1 MKYRVIGLMSGTSLD
16 GVDLAY
22 ITFTH
27 NGKWQYNLG
36 PCHTYSYDD
45 EWLKEL
51 GNLHLKNKDYID
63 NIDVKYAG
71 FLSNLIEHFISTHKL
86 EVDLICSHGHTILHQ
101 PEKGI
106 THQIGNGAIIHKSLK
121 IPVVSDFRSLD
132 VELGGQ
138 GAPLVPVGDDIL
150 FNEYDYCL
158 NLGGFSNFSYSE
170 NGVRKAFDICPVNI
184 ALNYYS
190 KKLGYQFDKN
200 GDIAKSGTIN
210 TRLLNELNNLDYY
223 HQSPP
228 KSLGKEWLE
237 ENFIAVIEKH
247 EETVKNKLSTLVEHA
262 AIQISQYITKGGC
275 LVTGGGAYNSFLM
288 DRMQSHSKSNFVLGD
303 KNLIEYKEAM
313 IFGLLGVLNRRNE
326 INCLASVTGAKRD
339 SIAGKNYA

>member
-22 ITFTH
+22 VTFQFD
-27 NGKWQYNLG
+27 KEWQYDLG
-36 PCHTYSYDD
+36 PCQTFSYNDV
-45 EWLKEL
+45 WLEEL
-51 GNLHLKNKDYID
+51 SGLHLKDKDYMNDID
-63 NIDVKYAG
+63 NKYAKL
-71 FLSNLIEHFISTHKL
+71 LSSLITQFIDEHHL

-106 THQIGNGAIIHKSLK
+106 TFQIGNGAIINELLN
-121 IPVVSDFRSLD
+121 IPVVSDFRRLD

-138 GAPLVPVGDDIL
+138 GAPLVPVGDEIL
-150 FNEYDYCL
+150 FKEYDYCL

-190 KKLGYQFDKN
+190 KKLGFEFDKN

-237 ENFIAVIEKH
+237 EHFLSLIENSKDSI
-247 EETVKNKLSTLVEHA
+247 ENILCTLVEHA
-262 AIQISQYITKGGC
+262 AIQIGNCINQGKC
-275 LVTGGGAYNSFLM
+275 LVSGGGAFNSFLM
-288 DRMQSHSKSNFVLGD
+288 QRIQHHSQSNFILAD
-303 KNLIEYKEAM
+303 KKLIEYKEAL
-313 IFGLLGVLNRRNE
+313 IFGLLGVLQRENQ
-326 INCLASVTGAKRD
+326 INCLASVTGAKID
-339 SIAGKNYA
+339 SIAGKHYA